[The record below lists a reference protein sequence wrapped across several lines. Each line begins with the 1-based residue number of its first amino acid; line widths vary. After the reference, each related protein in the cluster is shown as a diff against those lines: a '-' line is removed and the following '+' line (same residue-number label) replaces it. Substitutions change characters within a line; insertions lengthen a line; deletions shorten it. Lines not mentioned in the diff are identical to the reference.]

1 MHNSS
6 IREKKVVSINQ
17 YSISAGPDKI
27 YIRHDK
33 SNRIIYINRETFDI
47 SEVSDYNEY
56 LNRKNYNEFQV
67 DSIIG
72 ILTFNSNNKYLL
84 FVSSSIIAAKFKT
97 NYIYNINSVNYL
109 KINFQEKT
117 NEENKALNEIQNFFK
132 TRHFF
137 YSNTYD
143 ISKSLQTQ
151 NNYGNNNFLFNDLLL
166 SDFRAYNIPLCF
178 YNYSFPHIHYYNF
191 YY

>member
-47 SEVSDYNEY
+47 SEVSDYNGY

-84 FVSSSIIAAKFKT
+84 FLLVLKNQQIF
-97 NYIYNINSVNYL
+97 YL
-109 KINFQEKT
+109 QIT
-117 NEENKALNEIQNFFK
+117 
-132 TRHFF
+132 
-137 YSNTYD
+137 
-143 ISKSLQTQ
+143 
-151 NNYGNNNFLFNDLLL
+151 
-166 SDFRAYNIPLCF
+166 
-178 YNYSFPHIHYYNF
+178 
-191 YY
+191 